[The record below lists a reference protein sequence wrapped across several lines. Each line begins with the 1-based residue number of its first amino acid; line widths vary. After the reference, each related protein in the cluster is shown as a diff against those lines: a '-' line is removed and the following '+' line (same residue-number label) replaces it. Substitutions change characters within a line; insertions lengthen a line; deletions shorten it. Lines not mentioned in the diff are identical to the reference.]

1 MTQTAPTA
9 LSLPPLHLLL
19 QELVQESGTN
29 PDLAGKI
36 LANPPEGAPL
46 SPVLRILEAAGVEEN
61 AFLSLLAARFSLPW
75 TESLPEAQ
83 SLPQSV
89 LPARL
94 ALRHQLVPLVD
105 DGKTLTVAC
114 CDPFNHTARAVLAQ
128 QIDRNIRHSLA
139 PRTAILATLRALYGV
154 GAETLEELMEGRSG
168 EGVVGEEEQVNV
180 IDEDDDEASVM
191 KFVNQILREALKQRA
206 TDIHV
211 EPIGEQL
218 TIRYRIDG
226 LLRETPIPANIRL
239 LRDSVISRIK
249 IMANLDI
256 AEKRL
261 PQDGRIPLE
270 FAGQAIDV
278 RVATIPSVSGET
290 ISLRLL
296 GQEVFDFGRLGLDPD
311 SEAMIRELIAM
322 PNGIILV
329 TGPTG
334 CGKSTSLYTFLS
346 SLNTKDRRIVTIEDP
361 VEHKLGGVVQI
372 AVRSE
377 IGLTFARALRSILRG
392 DPNVIMVGEMRDFET
407 AEIAIR
413 ASLTGHLV
421 FSTLHTNDSIGGIT
435 RLLDMG
441 VEPFL
446 VGSAVRVFIA
456 QRLVRRLCPYC
467 RQPDDAGTQY
477 LQKQGVMIPEAS
489 VIYKPQGCRQCHGTG
504 YVGRIALFEICRIT
518 PRMQELIQAK
528 SPASV
533 MKRLALEEG
542 LVPLRTNGWNR
553 VMDGTTSVEEI
564 LRVTA
569 AEMAVIDE

>member
-1 MTQTAPTA
+1 MNSAAAQTSFPGVSDILMQLA
-9 LSLPPLHLLL
+9 LAAGAEPASADLTINHPP
-19 QELVQESGTN
+19 
-29 PDLAGKI
+29 D
-36 LANPPEGAPL
+36 GAAL
-46 SPVLRILEAAGVEEN
+46 SPVVRLLETGTVDEN
-61 AFLSLLAARFSLPW
+61 TFLSNLAARFGLPW
-75 TESLPEAQ
+75 VETLPEAQ
-83 SLPQSV
+83 ALPQSV
-89 LPARL
+89 LPARI
-94 ALRHQLVPLVD
+94 ALRHQLVPLED
-105 DGKTLTVAC
+105 DGITLTVAC
-114 CDPFNHTARAVLAQ
+114 ADPFQHAARVVVAQ
-128 QIDRNIRHSLA
+128 QLDRRVRYSLA
-139 PRTAILATLRALYGV
+139 PRTAVLATLRALYGV
-154 GAETLEELMEGRSG
+154 GAETLEQLMEGREG
-168 EGVVGEEEQVNV
+168 EAYIGDEEQVNV

-211 EPIGEQL
+211 EPFGEQL
-218 TIRYRIDG
+218 VIRYRIDG
-226 LLRETPIPANIRL
+226 VLRETPIPANIRL

-270 FAGQAIDV
+270 FSGQAIDV

-296 GQEVFDFGRLGLDPD
+296 GQEIFDFPRLGLDR
-311 SEAMIRELIAM
+311 ENERLIRELISM

-346 SLNTKDRRIVTIEDP
+346 ALNTKERRIVTIEDP
-361 VEHKLGGVVQI
+361 VEHKLSGVVQI

-377 IGLTFARALRSILRG
+377 IELTFARALRAILRG

-421 FSTLHTNDSIGGIT
+421 FSTLHTNDSVGGIT

-456 QRLVRRLCPYC
+456 QRLVRRLCPHC
-467 RQPDDAGTQY
+467 RQPDEHGHQY
-477 LQKQGVMIPEAS
+477 LLTQDVPIPEGS
-489 VIYKPQGCRQCHGTG
+489 RVFRPQGCRHCHGTG

-518 PRMQELIQAK
+518 PRMQELIQVK
-528 SPASV
+528 SPATQ
-533 MKRLALEEG
+533 MRKLAMDEG
-542 LVPLRTNGWNR
+542 MIPLRQQGWAR
-553 VMDGTTSVEEI
+553 VLDGTTSVEEV

-569 AEMAVIDE
+569 AEIAVIDE